1 VIEASSLDEDSDDLP
16 DIGTVLSHR
25 DTSSNKGKRPQEL
38 THERRSK
45 SRRKSSQVGSV
56 PPSPRSLSTL
66 VSSLSSGRGPINN
79 NSTTPT
85 SISDQFNLSYL
96 NDDYDLELNS
106 VSIGDLCLA
115 KVKAVETAYWPARI
129 LEVKRSSTGKGK
141 QKEMFRVMYL
151 DRKEKYIPR
160 DQFYTT
166 SQDEFRTC
174 IVSSCSHWQSFLT
187 KIDDRRVHR

>member
-1 VIEASSLDEDSDDLP
+1 MIEASSLDEDSDDLP

-25 DTSSNKGKRPQEL
+25 DASSSKGKPQES

-45 SRRKSSQVGSV
+45 SRRKSSQASSV
-56 PPSPRSLSTL
+56 PPSPRSLSTM
-66 VSSLSSGRGPINN
+66 VSSLSSGRGLMDN
-79 NSTTPT
+79 NSTIPT
-85 SISDQFNLSYL
+85 NIFDQFDLSYL
-96 NDDYDLELNS
+96 NDDYDLELNP

-129 LEVKRSSTGKGK
+129 LEVKRSSTRKGK

-151 DRKEKYIPR
+151 DRKEKYISR

-174 IVSSCSHWQSFLT
+174 IVSSRSHWQSFLT
-187 KIDDRRVHR
+187 KIDDRCVHR